1 MSKEIIYEVGDVVTT
16 PRGEGKIVYKD
27 VNPANYEAIK
37 ALDSIGDW
45 FYMVEINYGKY
56 VGPYKYYQLN
66 QNKDD
71 SN

>member
-1 MSKEIIYEVGDVVTT
+1 MSKEEIIYEVGDVVTT

-45 FYMVEINYGKY
+45 LYMVEINYGKY
-56 VGPYKYYQLN
+56 V
-66 QNKDD
+66 
-71 SN
+71 